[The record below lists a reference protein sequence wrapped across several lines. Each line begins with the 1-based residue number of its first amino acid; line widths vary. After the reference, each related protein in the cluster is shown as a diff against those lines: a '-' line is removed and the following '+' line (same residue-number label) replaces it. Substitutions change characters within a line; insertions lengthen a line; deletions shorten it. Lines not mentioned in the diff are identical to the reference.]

1 MDNQDLISSK
11 KLIANYKARL
21 EKEII
26 KRSNKLRIPQK
37 ISQEIITSNNEIKD
51 LKKALDNLDDNTFSS
66 TQSEE

>member
-1 MDNQDLISSK
+1 LDNQDLISSK